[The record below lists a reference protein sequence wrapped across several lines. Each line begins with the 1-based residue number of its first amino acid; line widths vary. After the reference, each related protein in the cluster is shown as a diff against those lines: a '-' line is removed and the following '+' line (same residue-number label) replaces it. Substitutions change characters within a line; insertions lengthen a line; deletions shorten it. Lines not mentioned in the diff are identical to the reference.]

1 LNVPETPKDSKDL
14 ALLMRLKQYA
24 LGAAS
29 WNGSGIGPE
38 AREACDRLYTDTLR
52 LVRDGFAPLLDCINT
67 AGFLTFTMHD
77 HRHSLKV
84 AHLMWHILSPERR
97 ERLSPPEIA
106 MLVDA
111 AFLHDLGMLISQA
124 DREALLSDTSDLWG
138 FLGIDPELKRRLD
151 TLREQCSSTTPLE
164 EQSNTAYS
172 RLHQA
177 EEFLLAHY
185 VRRLHAERERYEA
198 VIEQLR
204 DAHRSDAAKAPDVD
218 QCISFMGDSF
228 LAPVIEICV
237 SHNESAGSLIR
248 PDPKAPN
255 KARFPEDSF
264 FGTCRCD
271 QHLVAAALRMG
282 DILDFD
288 RERTPFILHHYLLPT
303 HISLNDER
311 GILEWQKHMHIS
323 YWDIGADAIVYRGH
337 CHSHLI
343 HHAIVT
349 FAQVIEDEITETL
362 ATFETA
368 DAFALP
374 SRVKTQIEAHGYTY
388 VPYTFTLDEERVYS
402 LLMGHQIYKEPLA
415 SLREL
420 IQNAVDACCLR
431 DSLTRAHDLPVE
443 PASIGRITI
452 TYQPSRDETSP
463 PKLIVED
470 KGTGMDARI
479 LREYFLGVGRSYYTS
494 PEFSRLRAELDRHGV
509 DFSPV
514 SEFGIGFL
522 SVFVIA
528 DQVIVETAMWEAP
541 PGDDTCKRTLTIDGP
556 TRLIRWV
563 EEENAGVDR
572 FSGTRITL
580 LLRSSQSRGN
590 ASPPKWEEVQA
601 FVKGTCEALP
611 YTIELRLETA
621 DEMSVLEVN
630 PAPEPKAPDGYLSY
644 TIPLENE
651 QFGFKGSAVVFD
663 DRAERKKRR
672 DRMRQGFMEKERS
685 VRRSSLLRGGFRI
698 GEVRS
703 LPSRSIA
710 QLHLTWETSA
720 TKRYPT
726 TDLPRTSL
734 VDDKFL
740 EAAVEECWIRHSLEH
755 RMDIPREI
763 LEILGGSFVRS
774 GADRPW
780 LRQHTAQDLYETVR
794 PAWVSNE
801 WRDEERL
808 RAWEA
813 GKGSGIWVWSIES
826 PKIAS
831 YSHPLYVELLHLVL
845 PMISAITV
853 QQSDLWYELGDY
865 ADDSDHSSEEFVSLR
880 VAPPMPTWRQ
890 VLRET
895 NAGTLP
901 QIDRWVFGMY
911 DEDYEDALFA
921 MAFAQVGPTTVPI
934 FNVRFR
940 EQLSKY
946 SVRQLI
952 TAGHA
957 LHALCEMRADAYYAP
972 VLSEPVLTLL
982 RRIVDSTGESTRV
995 VYRRTW
1001 WELSSFG
1008 VLK

>member
-1 LNVPETPKDSKDL
+1 MNVPEAPKDPKDL
-14 ALLMRLKQYA
+14 ALLMRLKKYA
-24 LGAAS
+24 SGEAS
-29 WNGSGIGPE
+29 WGGNGIGIQ
-38 AREACDRLYTDTLR
+38 AREACERLYTDTLR
-52 LVRDGFAPLLDCINT
+52 LVRDGFAPLLDRINT

-77 HRHSLKV
+77 HSHSIKV

-124 DREALLSDTSDLWG
+124 DREALLSDTSDLWT
-138 FLGIDPELKRRLD
+138 FLGIDSELKRTLD
-151 TLREQCSSTTPLE
+151 MLREQCSSGTPRQ
-164 EQSNTAYS
+164 EQTRIACS

-198 VIEQLR
+198 IIKQLR

-218 QCISFMGDSF
+218 QCMSFMGDSF
-228 LAPVIEICV
+228 LVPVVEICI

-264 FGTCRCD
+264 FGICHCD
-271 QHLVAAALRMG
+271 QHLIAAALRMA

-323 YWDIGADAIVYRGH
+323 HWSIVDDAIVYYGH
-337 CHSHLI
+337 CHNHLI

-349 FAQVIEDEITETL
+349 FAQAIEDEITETL
-362 ATFETA
+362 ATFETT

-388 VPYTFTLDEERVYS
+388 VPYTFKLDEERVYS

-431 DSLTRAHDLPVE
+431 DSLTRAHDLPAE
-443 PASIGRITI
+443 PASIGRIII
-452 TYQPSRDETSP
+452 TYQASTKETSP

-479 LREYFLGVGRSYYTS
+479 LREYFLRVGRSYYTS
-494 PEFSRLRAELDRHGV
+494 PEFSSLRVELDRHGV

-522 SVFVIA
+522 SVFMIA
-528 DQVIVETAMWEAP
+528 DRVTVETAMWEAP
-541 PGDDTCKRTLTIDGP
+541 PGDDTFKRTLTIDGP

-590 ASPPKWEEVQA
+590 GSPPKWEEIKA
-601 FVKGTCEALP
+601 FVKATCVALP
-611 YTIELRLETA
+611 YTIKLRLKTA

-630 PAPEPKAPDGYLSY
+630 PAPEPKAPNGYLSY

-651 QFGFKGSAVVFD
+651 QFGFKGRVVIFD
-663 DRAERKKRR
+663 DRADRRKRR
-672 DRMRQGFMEKERS
+672 DRMRQGFMDKERP
-685 VRRSSLLRGGFRI
+685 VRHSSLLRGGFRI
-698 GEVRS
+698 GEVRG
-703 LPSRSIA
+703 LPYSSIA
-710 QLHLTWETSA
+710 RLHLTWETSA

-726 TDLPRTSL
+726 TDLPRTWL
-734 VDDKFL
+734 VDDKSL
-740 EAAVEECWIRHSLEH
+740 EAAVEESWIRYSLEH
-755 RMDIPREI
+755 RMNIPPEI
-763 LEILGGSFVRS
+763 LEILGGSVVRS
-774 GADRPW
+774 GADRSW
-780 LRQHTAQDLYETVR
+780 LALYTGQDLYETVR
-794 PAWVSNE
+794 PAWVSNA

-813 GKGSGIWVWSIES
+813 GEGSGMWVWSSE
-826 PKIAS
+826 PLKIPS
-831 YSHPLYVELLHLVL
+831 YYHPLYVELLHLVL
-845 PMISAITV
+845 PLISKITV
-853 QQSDLWYELGDY
+853 QQSDLWYELGEY
-865 ADDSDHSSEEFVSLR
+865 ADDSGHSADEFVSLK
-880 VAPPMPTWRQ
+880 VAPPLPTWRR
-890 VLRET
+890 VLLET

-901 QIDRWVFGMY
+901 QINSWLFGTY
-911 DEDYEDALFA
+911 DEEYEGALFA

-934 FNVRFR
+934 FNALFR

-946 SVRQLI
+946 STRQLI
-952 TAGHA
+952 AAGRA
-957 LHALCEMRADAYYAP
+957 LHALCEMRADSYYTP
-972 VLSEPVLTLL
+972 TLSKPILALL
-982 RRIVDSTGESTRV
+982 RRIMDSTGESARV
-995 VYRRTW
+995 VFRRAW
-1001 WELSSFG
+1001 WKLSSFG